1 MASDPPVKAISSVL
15 LLASLPSLS
24 IPYFLGQA
32 ITEAATTAHNHLYIV
47 LFSPFFNA
55 GAISHT
61 QSWKD
66 VQRLLTFVYVQATKV
81 AQDMDKIIMQIDVL
95 LKSVDDPLPECI
107 GECDMLY
114 RISGDL
120 VPISLP
126 LPLLSIPHHWVS
138 VDIDSASDPAVT
150 PPEAEVTHPLSVVAL
165 GGTFDHLHPGHKI
178 LLSIA
183 AWLANQKVIVGV
195 SDHALLSSKSNA
207 HILESLETRQ
217 ANVRSFLEM
226 FKPSRVQTPM
236 DKGFE
241 YDIVMI
247 SDTYGPTGT
256 DPNIQGLVVSRETV
270 GGAEKIAEYRKKK
283 GFPALTTFEIDVI
296 SHTSPNEED
305 LGLKMS
311 STFIRNWIA
320 GRQKQHHDKKE
331 GEEEVV
337 VKVKSSKLKEA
348 KLDGLVPR
356 MRNAKRIGHTSES
369 EIWRRANLAAVVQ

>member
-1 MASDPPVKAISSVL
+1 MILCQNASANATCSIVSLEVGSLNDIKAPQFIIR
-15 LLASLPSLS
+15 S
-24 IPYFLGQA
+24 I
-32 ITEAATTAHNHLYIV
+32 
-47 LFSPFFNA
+47 
-55 GAISHT
+55 
-61 QSWKD
+61 
-66 VQRLLTFVYVQATKV
+66 
-81 AQDMDKIIMQIDVL
+81 
-95 LKSVDDPLPECI
+95 
-107 GECDMLY
+107 
-114 RISGDL
+114 DL

-226 FKPSRVQTPM
+226 FKSSRVQTPM

-247 SDTYGPTGT
+247 NDTYGPTGT

-270 GGAEKIAEYRKKK
+270 GGAEKSAYALHIISCKLLIIKLQSLNIEKRKD
-283 GFPALTTFEIDVI
+283 FQRSRRLR
-296 SHTSPNEED
+296 S
-305 LGLKMS
+305 MS
-311 STFIRNWIA
+311 F
-320 GRQKQHHDKKE
+320 
-331 GEEEVV
+331 
-337 VKVKSSKLKEA
+337 
-348 KLDGLVPR
+348 
-356 MRNAKRIGHTSES
+356 RIPLQTRKTWG
-369 EIWRRANLAAVVQ
+369 